1 MEKETRLV
9 MNIYQRKN
17 NMHEEKLDTI
27 VGDM

>member
-17 NMHEEKLDTI
+17 NMHEENLDTI